1 LYFSLE
7 FAQGL
12 HTADDNNIM
21 ASEDENIDVETS
33 DEVDVSQPMDMQEE
47 GAVIDT
53 CRAPMRTLMD
63 IDTVVSRHMP
73 PTEAVSL
80 TVTSKTSKEKVP
92 QREARGPYR
101 RYTADQIEQ

>member
-1 LYFSLE
+1 ML
-7 FAQGL
+7 
-12 HTADDNNIM
+12 DDNNIM

-73 PTEAVSL
+73 ATEAVSL
-80 TVTSKTSKEKVP
+80 TVTSKTSK
-92 QREARGPYR
+92 
-101 RYTADQIEQ
+101 